1 LFWLITGAAK
11 GLGAMS
17 EVAARLPSAFSGL
30 FTIILVF
37 FFGKRLYDERVG
49 VFAALV
55 LATEQVGH
63 RHVVVVS
70 NRQTPLRRIER

>member
-1 LFWLITGAAK
+1 
-11 GLGAMS
+11 
-17 EVAARLPSAFSGL
+17 VAARLPSAFSGL

>member
-11 GLGAMS
+11 GLGAMN
-17 EVAARLPSAFSGL
+17 EVAARLPSAFFGL
-30 FTIILVF
+30 FIIILVF
-37 FFGKRLYDERVG
+37 FFGKRLSDEG
-49 VFAALV
+49 GGAALV
-55 LATEQVGH
+55 LATGQVGH